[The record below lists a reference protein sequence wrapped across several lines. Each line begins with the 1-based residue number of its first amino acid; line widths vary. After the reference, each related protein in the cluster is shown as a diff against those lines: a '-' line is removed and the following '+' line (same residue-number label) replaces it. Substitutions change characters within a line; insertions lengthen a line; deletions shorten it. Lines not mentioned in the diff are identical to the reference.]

1 FNDTMTN
8 SELRSVI
15 VNQAAASA
23 FEWTGS
29 PVGQILRGGNGNDY
43 RVVGVVADARFQ
55 GPQHA
60 VEPLV
65 FHYSTE
71 PSWALIVRMTPE
83 AMVSGVEKVEAAWES
98 IYPDHPFAYTM
109 LSNMLMERM
118 LGEEVEF
125 ASQLFE
131 FTFIAMF
138 IACLGL
144 YGHATFSAN
153 QNARE
158 MGIR

>member
-1 FNDTMTN
+1 
-8 SELRSVI
+8 
-15 VNQAAASA
+15 
-23 FEWTGS
+23 
-29 PVGQILRGGNGNDY
+29 
-43 RVVGVVADARFQ
+43 
-55 GPQHA
+55 
-60 VEPLV
+60 
-65 FHYSTE
+65 
-71 PSWALIVRMTPE
+71 PE

-144 YGHATFSAN
+144 YGQATFSAN

-158 MGIR
+158 MGIRKVYGASGADILQLIVREYGVLVVIANIIAWPIGFVLVNLWLSDFADPVNTEIWYFLQAAVIVVALGSLAISAKV